1 MARIQ
6 MQTAKNMT
14 MEDCFKLFLS
24 VTAAK
29 VVKDK
34 TLETYRNH
42 FKSIAKRLNVTS
54 FIHLLTRKQL
64 DMIPFPPCFN

>member
-29 VVKDK
+29 GVLPISSFFVES
-34 TLETYRNH
+34 TH
-42 FKSIAKRLNVTS
+42 FL
-54 FIHLLTRKQL
+54 
-64 DMIPFPPCFN
+64 